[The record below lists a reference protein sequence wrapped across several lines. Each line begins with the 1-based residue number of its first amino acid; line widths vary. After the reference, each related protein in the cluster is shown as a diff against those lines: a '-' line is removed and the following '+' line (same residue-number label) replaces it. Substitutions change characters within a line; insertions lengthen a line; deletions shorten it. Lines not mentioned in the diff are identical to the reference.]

1 MSEEKKTPEKE
12 CFVIMPISDGEEYE
26 KGHFRAVFEDIIKPA
41 VVSAG
46 FTPQRADDVQRANM
60 IHLDI
65 LQRLLDAPICI
76 CDLSSRNPNVLFEL
90 GIRQAFDKPVVLIQ
104 ETGTPKIFD
113 ISMLRIVEYSKEMKY
128 RDVIEIQHSL
138 TEAIVSTLS
147 AESDAA
153 NVNSIIKL
161 LSISTP
167 ASIPNLDIA
176 NRADLTLD
184 MISAQILDLSKKI
197 DATSFD
203 SRRMINQRGL
213 ASIEYERLAG
223 KIDSLE
229 EMISKKD
236 VPSSEFIRNAESVE
250 SEIMMARRLSSS
262 AREEEAFMLLME
274 RFRKLMSRYSTK

>member
-46 FTPQRADDVQRANM
+46 FTPQRADDVQQTNM

-128 RDVIEIQHSL
+128 RDVIEIQQSL

-161 LSISTP
+161 LSISAP
-167 ASIPNLDIA
+167 ASIPNLDKA

-203 SRRMINQRGL
+203 SRRIINQRGL
-213 ASIEYERLAG
+213 ASIEYERLAS

-229 EMISKKD
+229 EMIGKKD
-236 VPSSEFIRNAESVE
+236 VSSSEFFRSAESVE
-250 SEIMMARRLSSS
+250 GELMMARRLSSS
-262 AREEEAFMLLME
+262 AREEEAFMLLLE
-274 RFRKLMSRYSTK
+274 RFRKLMSRYQAK